1 MYNYWVGYVWDMVLF
16 TVDYWVSLGE
26 MLTL

>member
-1 MYNYWVGYVWDMVLF
+1 MYNYRVGYVWDGVLF
-16 TVDYWVSLGE
+16 TVDYGVSLGE